1 MREARQNL
9 TNFNFGGKANMALLA
24 LGTILGS
31 LYGMGEDLGLSP
43 ERLEYVKM
51 GANFVGL
58 LTGMVF
64 IKIDKKKLEKDLD
77 KIGLKN
83 NT

>member
-1 MREARQNL
+1 MREARQRL
-9 TNFNFGGKANMALLA
+9 MDFNFGGKANVALLA

-31 LYGMGEDLGLSP
+31 LYGVGEDLGLSP
-43 ERLEYVKM
+43 ERLEYVKI
-51 GANFVGL
+51 GANFIGL

-64 IKIDKKKLEKDLD
+64 IKIDKKKLDKDLD